1 MNNTPLKTYR
11 DLLERQYS
19 EEEYNYQLALTK
31 KLETTVPQ
39 KIDQSTIDEI
49 ILWKVNRYAQVDDDL
64 LQLLNNISPDAV
76 KLEDV
81 HYSPVLKL
89 LLKTK
94 GIRLPVASTILRFRN
109 PHVFQIIDQRAYRF
123 VYGKDLK
130 LSTTN
135 SEKAIDAQI
144 TLYSEYLNKLREV
157 VQETGWRFEDLDRV
171 LYIRD
176 QQYNDA
182 INIKT

>member
-1 MNNTPLKTYR
+1 MATTNLKTYL
-11 DLLERQYS
+11 DIEEYDYS
-19 EEEYNYQLALTK
+19 EEEYDYQLALTK

-39 KIDQSTIDEI
+39 KIDQSIIDEI

-64 LQLLNNISPDAV
+64 LQLLNNINPNV
-76 KLEDV
+76 TLLEDV
-81 HYSPVLKL
+81 HYLPVLKL

-123 VYGKDLK
+123 VYGKELK
-130 LSTTN
+130 LSTTT
-135 SEKAIDAQI
+135 SEKAINAQI
-144 TLYSEYLNKLREV
+144 TLYTEYLKKLREV
-157 VQETGWRFEDLDRV
+157 AQETGWRFEDLDRV

-182 INIKT
+182 ISIKS